1 MEKWKIQSN
10 IEKIERGGSTNFL
23 NQKDIHTITKILDK
37 RRVKYQVFV
46 PFKEA
51 EKQIIYVDHQNVT
64 LYLIKTK
71 EELTHQKILG
81 TLFSLSLTEDCFGD
95 IVIENNHYYIMVVD
109 KIKKYIMMNLIKIGR
124 TKVSLEERSFSEI
137 ENYRLSYQEIKLAVS
152 SFRIDHVVA
161 KLIPT
166 SRKKASEWISNQ
178 KVVINYELLK
188 TNNYLLK
195 EKDIFSIRGLGKFRV
210 ISTTNSGEKFTLILH
225 KFI

>member
-10 IEKIERGGSTNFL
+10 IEKVERGGNTNFL
-23 NQKDIHTITKILDK
+23 NQKDVHVLTKILDK
-37 RRVKYQVFV
+37 RKIKYQVFI
-46 PFKEA
+46 PFEEA
-51 EKQIIYVDHQNVT
+51 EKQVVYGNSPHVT

-95 IVIENNHYYIMVVD
+95 IIIDYPYYYIMVVD
-109 KIKKYIMMNLIKIGR
+109 KIKKYIESNIIKIGKVR
-124 TKVSLEERSFSEI
+124 VSLEERNLKEI
-137 ENYRLSYQEIKLAVS
+137 ENYQLSYQEIKLFVS

-166 SRKKASEWISNQ
+166 SRKKASEWIENQ

-195 EKDIFSIRGLGKFRV
+195 EKDIFSIRGIGKFKV
-210 ISTTNSGEKFTLILH
+210 LLATTNKQKCMLILH
-225 KFI
+225 KYI